1 MNDKIKR
8 ILAAIIDFYIICFLS
23 SAFICVFTLGEFSIT
38 PFSIIV
44 YLTISLLLLLFKDF
58 MFKNTSIGKRI
69 FKLKVA
75 KTDGTNLMIVDV
87 IKRNI
92 PIIILLPVEALL
104 LIINNRRIGDIWVKT
119 SIVYNN
125 CNINKST
132 KSDNRP
138 KPLKKSNFS
147 NQPKRLQW
155 HNQRLK

>member
-23 SAFICVFTLGEFSIT
+23 SALICVFTLGEFSIT
-38 PFSIIV
+38 PFFIIV

-104 LIINNRRIGDIWVKT
+104 LIINNRRIGDIWAKT
-119 SIVYNN
+119 AIVYNN
-125 CNINKST
+125 CNINKR
-132 KSDNRP
+132 N
-138 KPLKKSNFS
+138 N
-147 NQPKRLQW
+147 
-155 HNQRLK
+155 

>member
-8 ILAAIIDFYIICFLS
+8 VLAAIIDFYIICFLS

-38 PFSIIV
+38 PFFIIV
-44 YLTISLLLLLFKDF
+44 YLIISLLLLLFKDF

-104 LIINNRRIGDIWVKT
+104 LIINNRRIGDIWAKT

-125 CNINKST
+125 CNINKR
-132 KSDNRP
+132 KN
-138 KPLKKSNFS
+138 
-147 NQPKRLQW
+147 
-155 HNQRLK
+155 

>member
-38 PFSIIV
+38 PFFIIV

-92 PIIILLPVEALL
+92 PVIILLPVEALL
-104 LIINNRRIGDIWVKT
+104 LIINNRRIGDIWAKT

-125 CNINKST
+125 CNINKR
-132 KSDNRP
+132 KN
-138 KPLKKSNFS
+138 
-147 NQPKRLQW
+147 
-155 HNQRLK
+155 

>member
-23 SAFICVFTLGEFSIT
+23 SALICVFTLGEFSIT
-38 PFSIIV
+38 PFFIIV

-104 LIINNRRIGDIWVKT
+104 LIINNRRIGDIWAKT
-119 SIVYNN
+119 AIVYNN
-125 CNINKST
+125 CNINKR
-132 KSDNRP
+132 DN
-138 KPLKKSNFS
+138 
-147 NQPKRLQW
+147 
-155 HNQRLK
+155 

>member
-23 SAFICVFTLGEFSIT
+23 SAFICVFTLGKFSIM

-44 YLTISLLLLLFKDF
+44 YLSISLLLLLFKDF

-104 LIINNRRIGDIWVKT
+104 LIINNRRIGDIWAKT

-125 CNINKST
+125 CNINKR
-132 KSDNRP
+132 KN
-138 KPLKKSNFS
+138 
-147 NQPKRLQW
+147 
-155 HNQRLK
+155 